1 MNIMTVIKAFPQ
13 KQFFFYLTIKKKKKE
28 IIKMINLYFNYHS

>member
-1 MNIMTVIKAFPQ
+1 MDIMTVIKAFPQ
-13 KQFFFYLTIKKKKKE
+13 KQFFFYLIIKKKKKE